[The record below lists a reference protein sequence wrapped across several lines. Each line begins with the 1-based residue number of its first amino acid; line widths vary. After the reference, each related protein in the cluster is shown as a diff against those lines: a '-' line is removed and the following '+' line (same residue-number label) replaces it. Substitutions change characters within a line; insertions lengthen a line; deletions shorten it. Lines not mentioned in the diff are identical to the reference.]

1 MTTPLNTTTTL
12 PSFEETPRNY
22 CYPLMEPTAP
32 DEDLNVDPQ
41 GLLKL
46 ESGGD
51 RLDLEHNSANLGE
64 QSTELVGDETE
75 GMKDANRIQD
85 EGCEYDF
92 YQGDFRSSV
101 KTHIWASIS
110 PTSAVAPKGQILI
123 EKSIFQYFVNA
134 DTADEGFWEGN
145 DDSDQFSKQ
154 YTPRPLLEDSN
165 LKLESNY
172 GVVGGLGGPTPA
184 FPSYGNAKVNI
195 EVERN
200 SMESFEEVEA
210 TSNEVGECEL
220 DEDHAGGYCSNRSSS
235 IEKTDPDISE
245 SDESDSQASFYQ
257 WVSAA
262 MGREGQNLE
271 QFRRPILDRERR
283 SLVDRV
289 MEEFWV
295 IFGNTL
301 VADSESPVGSDS
313 VVDGDQVPSNGSDD
327 QRMTRS
333 SSSFT
338 GGQFTSN
345 GEQKRKR
352 DEQEENDNNNNQR
365 KQNPLERPIL
375 PSAGAHTVRFACPFR
390 KHNPRTYNMY
400 THRSCA
406 LSGWTTIA
414 RIKYVTRIHDQ
425 SSSY

>member
-1 MTTPLNTTTTL
+1 MSKSLL
-12 PSFEETPRNY
+12 SSIKERKKKGKGREEKGR
-22 CYPLMEPTAP
+22 E
-32 DEDLNVDPQ
+32 
-41 GLLKL
+41 K
-46 ESGGD
+46 
-51 RLDLEHNSANLGE
+51 GE
-64 QSTELVGDETE
+64 KV
-75 GMKDANRIQD
+75 
-85 EGCEYDF
+85 
-92 YQGDFRSSV
+92 
-101 KTHIWASIS
+101 H
-110 PTSAVAPKGQILI
+110 
-123 EKSIFQYFVNA
+123 A
-134 DTADEGFWEGN
+134 DTADEGFWEG
-145 DDSDQFSKQ
+145 DDESDQFLKH

-165 LKLESNY
+165 LKFESDY
-172 GVVGGLGGPTPA
+172 GGVGGGLGYPA
-184 FPSYGNAKVNI
+184 LGFPSHGNAEVNI
-195 EVERN
+195 KVERN
-200 SMESFEEVEA
+200 SMDSSEEVEA
-210 TSNEVGECEL
+210 TPNEIGECEL
-220 DEDHAGGYCSNRSSS
+220 DGDHARGYCSNRSSS
-235 IEKTDPDISE
+235 TEKTDPDISE
-245 SDESDSQASFYQ
+245 SDESDSQASLYQ
-257 WVSAA
+257 RVSAA
-262 MGREGQNLE
+262 MSREGQSLE

-283 SLVDRV
+283 SLVGRV

-313 VVDGDQVPSNGSDD
+313 VVDGDQVPGNGSDD
-327 QRMTRS
+327 QQMTRS

-338 GGQFTSN
+338 GDQFTSN